1 MKSLILALSICSL
14 AFGATLDQ
22 VMPKD
27 VQKRTGVDKLS
38 AKEQAALAEYITQVK
53 EEHVPATAPS
63 TIDSQDGQNPDAPKL
78 SMRENLQGGKLL
90 KLSDGSIWQVD
101 PNDLNISRIWL
112 FPFDVEITQDPYSHA
127 YPYKMKNLSTGT
139 VINVRKL

>member
-1 MKSLILALSICSL
+1 MKFLIIALSICSL
-14 AFGATLDQ
+14 TFAASLDQ

-27 VQKRTGVDKLS
+27 VQKSTGVDKLS
-38 AKEQAALAEYITQVK
+38 KKEQEALADYISQLK

-63 TIDSQDGQNPDAPKL
+63 TVDSQNPDMPKL
-78 SMRENLQGGKLL
+78 TMRENLQGGKLL

-112 FPFDVEITQDPYSHA
+112 FPFDVEITQDPHSDA

-139 VINVRKL
+139 IINVRKL